1 MIRILFTIFAFCFIA
16 SCSGNVKNTWSC
28 KAPDGGKGSCI
39 SIKEADVVAFA
50 QEEPKNNFSYINS
63 NQKIE
68 ITLIAPKL
76 KDLKKLEEEK
86 GAPVIQEYSSS
97 PKLRTQE
104 KVGKVWFA
112 PYIDGEGNQH
122 SEYTVFV
129 IDEESKW
136 LIQK

>member
-28 KAPDGGKGSCI
+28 PTPDGGKGSCI
-39 SIKEADVVAFA
+39 SIKEADVVAPA
-50 QEEPKNNFSYINS
+50 QEEPQNNFSYINS

-86 GAPVIQEYSSS
+86 GVPVIQEYSSS